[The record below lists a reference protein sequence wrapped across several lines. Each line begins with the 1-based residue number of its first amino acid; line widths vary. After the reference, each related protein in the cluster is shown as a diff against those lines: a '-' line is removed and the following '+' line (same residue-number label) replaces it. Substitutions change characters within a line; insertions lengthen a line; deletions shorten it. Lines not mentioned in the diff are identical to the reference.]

1 MGFRARSADAVYR
14 YAFRRDRDRDR
25 SLGDG
30 FGWTIVLLGD
40 TGPASQELLVRYGV
54 ELSIATAHRV
64 RFVFFSGMSRG
75 ETTQVV
81 YDGGGGL
88 RAPRSFL
95 DRMRGPG
102 GSPYRRHRRLD
113 WEQQPWQELRPQAF
127 LPFTDAGGVQGHLR
141 HHQVWDSAVPG
152 AAAARVL
159 AQKLGIGRHV
169 PCLLVFTDIGAP
181 RYHVLPVRSLTTE
194 EVYHRVRGWVDSYYE
209 INQETL
215 AHWSAVEEHVHALAT
230 MARVSL
236 ETVRNWPKERR
247 DDWLA
252 LSLLGECARLARN
265 HPEAALEQLGA
276 LSRQYAAF
284 HRVGGDL
291 ISLAHDVQELEAR
304 EQSVEQLRKIARTL
318 RATATSQQITDAL
331 TQLARQWLTGASAE
345 TRKTIA
351 AAVQSQPKPLLP
363 TCRREELFAW
373 WRNLSKRAFT
383 RRRFARLR
391 YPWREF
397 YEPQRL
403 EGESSVEHTHR
414 DYDAFW
420 TALAEHPLS
429 AEPELVA
436 DHAFAQLAS
445 HYGVSAAAPTWTEA
459 TDSARRQVIRALERT
474 RRSAPQWLLDISP
487 PLLLHECLFLG
498 GSNND
503 ALRQALLSSFPRL
516 SAWLR
521 SDTARDAARSAQ
533 SAAEH
538 LAQCLGHRDE
548 VAAAL
553 LTDADHL
560 EAQLVDRAG
569 LYRRLEER
577 FTGIEADFRLR
588 MARDAT
594 ARLDRRSGI
603 AHLEGNLRVAEELSA
618 ALAEYDAAVRAV
630 VYPHMSD
637 PLVEALPTPPHLEE
651 AFELADHPAA
661 PSAATVLRRSF
672 TALRDDTREALSRQ
686 EQARSEGAA
695 WAPEA
700 RLADVLTTVCAPP
713 RAAEVLG
720 PWSAAT
726 VRESVARAARDDQV
740 AELLGALSPQE
751 RTRMLELARPAGT
764 PPPRLGPQEA
774 ATPAV
779 LLGVFGLPSSS
790 RPLAGDSATRPR
802 VRVFISYAHEDD
814 GGAHVERVRT
824 FWNLL
829 RSLGVDARLDRS
841 AAEQPQ
847 DWALWMHKEY
857 RAADYVLVVA
867 SPAYKRRAEG
877 TEIEGIGNGVAW
889 EARFIKDEV
898 YSDGH
903 GWYRRILKVVL
914 PGGSPGDL
922 PAYLGGPAVSH
933 YAIDSIDAEGVERL
947 LRYLTR
953 QPYEVAEPLGPVPH
967 LPPRGA

>member
-14 YAFRRDRDRDR
+14 YAFRRDGDR

-40 TGPASQELLVRYGV
+40 TGPFSQEFLVDYGV

-64 RFVFFSGMSRG
+64 RFVFFSGMSRD
-75 ETTQVV
+75 ETTRIVN
-81 YDGGGGL
+81 DAGHWAKA
-88 RAPRSFL
+88 RRSFL

-102 GSPYRRHRRLD
+102 GSPYGRHRQLD

-127 LPFTDAGGVQGHLR
+127 VPFTDVGRVQGHLSGHR
-141 HHQVWDSAVPG
+141 AWDSAVPG
-152 AAAARVL
+152 AEAARVL
-159 AQKLGIGRHV
+159 AQRLGIGRHV

-181 RYHVLPVRSLTTE
+181 RYHVLPVRYLAAE

-209 INQETL
+209 INRETL
-215 AHWSAVEEHVHALAT
+215 AHWSAVEERVQALAT
-230 MARVSL
+230 IARVSL
-236 ETVRNWPKERR
+236 ATVRDWPKERR

-276 LSRQYAAF
+276 LSQQYEAF

-291 ISLAHDVQELEAR
+291 FSLARDVQELEAR
-304 EQSVEQLRKIARTL
+304 ERSAEQLRETVRTL
-318 RATATSQQITDAL
+318 RAAADPPQITDAL
-331 TQLARQWLTGASAE
+331 AQLARQRPTGASAE
-345 TRKTIA
+345 TRKVIA
-351 AAVQSQPKPLLP
+351 AAVQSRPEPLPP
-363 TCRREELFAW
+363 TSREELFAW
-373 WRNLSKRAFT
+373 WRSLSKLALA

-391 YPWREF
+391 YAWREF
-397 YEPQRL
+397 YESQRR
-403 EGESSVEHTHR
+403 EGESSAEHARR
-414 DYDAFW
+414 DYNAFW

-429 AEPELVA
+429 AEPELLA
-436 DHAFAQLAS
+436 DQVFAQLAC

-459 TDSARRQVIRALERT
+459 TDNARRQVTRALERT
-474 RRSAPQWLLDISP
+474 RRSAPQWLLEVSP

-498 GSNND
+498 GANDD

-516 SAWLR
+516 SALLR
-521 SDTARDAARSAQ
+521 DDTAREAARSAR
-533 SAAEH
+533 SAAEYF
-538 LAQCLGHRDE
+538 ARCLGHRDE

-553 LTDADHL
+553 LTDADRL
-560 EAQLVDRAG
+560 ETRPVARAG
-569 LYRRLEER
+569 LHRRLEAR
-577 FTGIEADFRLR
+577 FTGIQADFWLR

-594 ARLDRRSGI
+594 AWFDRRSGI

-630 VYPHMSD
+630 MYPHMSD
-637 PLVEALPTPPHLEE
+637 PLIEALPTPPDLEE
-651 AFELADHPAA
+651 ALGLDGRPPA
-661 PSAATVLRRSF
+661 PIAATVLRRSF
-672 TALRDDTREALSRQ
+672 SALRDDTREALSRQ
-686 EQARSEGAA
+686 DQARSEGAA

-713 RAAEVLG
+713 RAAEVLE
-720 PWSAAT
+720 PWPAAT
-726 VRESVARAARDDQV
+726 ARESVARAVRDGRA
-740 AELLGALSPQE
+740 AELLGALGPRE
-751 RTRMLELARPAGT
+751 RRRMLELARPAGA

-774 ATPAV
+774 VTPSV

-790 RPLAGDSATRPR
+790 QPPAGDATTTPP
-802 VRVFISYAHEDD
+802 VRVFISYAHEND
-814 GGAHVERVRT
+814 GGAHAERVRT
-824 FWNLL
+824 LWTLL

-847 DWALWMHKEY
+847 DWALWMHNEY

-889 EARFIKDEV
+889 EARFIRDEV

-903 GWYRRILKVVL
+903 GWHRRILKVVL

-922 PAYLGGPAVSH
+922 PAYLGGSAVSH
-933 YAIDSIDAEGVERL
+933 YAIDSIDAKGVERL

-953 QPYEVAEPLGPVPH
+953 QPYEVAEPLGPIPH